1 MISPIWIDA
10 DNVVAI
16 NAEQVSRTGETHFL
30 RDFGALES
38 ALMSP
43 RNHWHYEGEDLVR
56 AFGTLLFAIAKAH
69 AFEQGNKRTAFLAG
83 AEFLAKNGATLI
95 VPDNEFWAIK
105 IEEVASGSSLPDE
118 FVDMIRIFTILP

>member
-10 DNVVAI
+10 DHVVAI

-38 ALMSP
+38 AVMSP
-43 RNHWHYEGEDLVR
+43 RNHWHYEGQDLVR
-56 AFGTLLFAIAKAH
+56 AFGTLLFAVAKAH
-69 AFEQGNKRTAFLAG
+69 AFEQGNKRTAFFAG

-95 VPDNEFWAIK
+95 VPDDEFWASK
-105 IEEVASGSSLPDE
+105 VEEVVSGSSLSED
-118 FVDMIRIFTILP
+118 FVNVIRVFTILP